1 MIEKALEQGYLSF
14 DGDSIIYHTKKLS
27 KQNYTNPEEKVRAE
41 VFARLI
47 IEKEYPLSHIAIE
60 VRVTRGSNKSNTR
73 ADIVVYKNAKHQK
86 AFIVIELKKS
96 SQKDL
101 REAKEQAL
109 SYANFLKADYA
120 LATNGKE
127 KIALYIKEDSN
138 DLINDIPPYGGNA
151 PIWKYLRNSE
161 NSDISKITTDELK
174 ALLEKIHNYLWNGGK
189 RNPAEAFSEFSKI
202 IFTKIMDEKIA
213 EYDPDYKLENYEFQ
227 KNRDE
232 DKFALEKRIKG
243 LYQKYKEKDSNVF
256 DNALILDADEIKF
269 LVENL
274 ESISLSKTDLDIK
287 GKVFQKFFADFFK
300 GTAGQYFTPLNIV
313 RFMVE
318 CFDLRQNDLVLD
330 PSCGSGGFLL
340 QTLQYMQEKS
350 KKLDG
355 EYNQKRFWHSFAE
368 KNLYGIEISGGI
380 SQTAKMNMIIH
391 DDGHTNV
398 ITADGLDSFENFIKK
413 NNKFQK
419 NTFNF
424 IFTNPPFGS
433 SIPASKPYFE
443 DFSFAKSEV
452 HFIDKIIDKKSPKD
466 LSTQKSEVLFLERY
480 FEFLKEG
487 GIVACV
493 LPDGILT
500 NSSLQNVRDYL
511 LERFY
516 LLASFSLPQHTFSN
530 YGAGVKSSI
539 LVLKKKDKKA
549 IKAFLDKKEA
559 IQNAITQKHKDEILS
574 LRDELKALITPLQ
587 KELKALEKMQ
597 DKDLKTQ
604 EQIATLKE
612 KIANHRETYR
622 YKEELV
628 RDKICTEV
636 SEKLKQLESYEV
648 FMAIIE
654 NIGFD
659 ATGKELCEYEKS
671 ELHTIALSFREFYQ
685 KHWGGKW
692 LKFLQEN
699 LVKSV
704 AEDLTLSF
712 ILDKQYRLQ
721 PIRLKIL

>member
-1 MIEKALEQGYLSF
+1 MSDIIKKALEQGYLSF

-86 AFIVIELKKS
+86 AFIAIELKKS

-174 ALLEKIHNYLWNGGK
+174 TLLEKIHNYLWNGGK

-274 ESISLSKTDLDIK
+274 ESISLSETDLDIK

-466 LSTQKSEVLFLERY
+466 LSTQKSEILFLERY

-549 IKAFLDKKEA
+549 MKAFLDKKEA
-559 IQNAITQKHKDEILS
+559 IQNAITQKHKGEILT

-612 KIANHRETYR
+612 QIANARETYR

-628 RDKICTEV
+628 RDKICAEV

-671 ELHTIALSFREFYQ
+671 ELHTIALEFKKFYQ
-685 KHWGGKW
+685 KHWG
-692 LKFLQEN
+692 EN
-699 LVKSV
+699 G
-704 AEDLTLSF
+704 
-712 ILDKQYRLQ
+712 
-721 PIRLKIL
+721 

>member
-86 AFIVIELKKS
+86 AFIAIELKKS

-174 ALLEKIHNYLWNGGK
+174 TLLEKIHNYLWNGGK

-274 ESISLSKTDLDIK
+274 ESISLSETDLDIK

-466 LSTQKSEVLFLERY
+466 LSAQKSEILFLERY

-539 LVLKKKDKKA
+539 LVLKKKDKKT

-659 ATGKELCEYEKS
+659 ATGKELCKYEES

-685 KHWGGKW
+685 KHWGKNG
-692 LKFLQEN
+692 
-699 LVKSV
+699 
-704 AEDLTLSF
+704 
-712 ILDKQYRLQ
+712 
-721 PIRLKIL
+721 

>member
-1 MIEKALEQGYLSF
+1 MHSDIIEKALKQGYLSF
-14 DGDSIIYHTKKLS
+14 EGDSIIYHTKKLS

-109 SYANFLKADYA
+109 SYANFLQADYA

-174 ALLEKIHNYLWNGGK
+174 TLLEKIHNYLWNGGK

-232 DKFALEKRIKG
+232 DKFALENRIKG

-274 ESISLSKTDLDIK
+274 ESISLSETDLDIK

-466 LSTQKSEVLFLERY
+466 LSTQKSEILFLERY
-480 FEFLKEG
+480 FEFLKES

-574 LRDELKALITPLQ
+574 LRDELKALTTPLQ

-659 ATGKELCEYEKS
+659 ATGKELCEYEES

-685 KHWGGKW
+685 KHWGKNG
-692 LKFLQEN
+692 
-699 LVKSV
+699 
-704 AEDLTLSF
+704 
-712 ILDKQYRLQ
+712 
-721 PIRLKIL
+721 

>member
-1 MIEKALEQGYLSF
+1 MSDIIEKALEQGYLSF
-14 DGDSIIYHTKKLS
+14 EGDSIIYHTKNPS

-86 AFIVIELKKS
+86 AFIAIELKKS

-174 ALLEKIHNYLWNGGK
+174 TLLQKIHNYLWNGGK

-232 DKFALEKRIKG
+232 DKFALENRIKG

-274 ESISLSKTDLDIK
+274 ESISLSETDLDIK

-466 LSTQKSEVLFLERY
+466 LSAQKSEILFLERY

-549 IKAFLDKKEA
+549 IKAFLDKKEV
-559 IQNAITQKHKDEILS
+559 IQNAITQKHKGEILT

-612 KIANHRETYR
+612 KIANHREIYR

-659 ATGKELCEYEKS
+659 ATGKELCEYEES
-671 ELHTIALSFREFYQ
+671 ELHTIALSFRKFYQ
-685 KHWGGKW
+685 KHWGKNG
-692 LKFLQEN
+692 
-699 LVKSV
+699 
-704 AEDLTLSF
+704 
-712 ILDKQYRLQ
+712 
-721 PIRLKIL
+721 

>member
-1 MIEKALEQGYLSF
+1 MSDIIEKALEQGYLSF

-86 AFIVIELKKS
+86 TFIVIELKKS

-151 PIWKYLRNSE
+151 PIWKYLRNSKD
-161 NSDISKITTDELK
+161 SDIKGITPGELE
-174 ALLEKIHNYLWNGGK
+174 ALLKKIHNYLWNGGK

-202 IFTKIMDEKIA
+202 IFTKMMDEKAKTDIK
-213 EYDPDYKLENYEFQ
+213 YKLEHYEFQ

-243 LYQKYKEKDSNVF
+243 LYEKYKKKDSNVF

-274 ESISLSKTDLDIK
+274 EGIGLSKIELDIK
-287 GKVFQKFFADFFK
+287 GEIFQNFLKDFFK
-300 GTAGQYFTPLNIV
+300 GKAGQFFTPFNVV
-313 RFMVE
+313 RFVVG
-318 CFDLRQNDLVLD
+318 CFDITQNDLVLD

-340 QTLQYMQEKS
+340 RTLLYMREKCENHYKD
-350 KKLDG
+350 KKD
-355 EYNQKRFWHSFAE
+355 EVQKFLCWHSFAE
-368 KNLYGIEISGGI
+368 KNLYGIEINGGI
-380 SQTAKMNMIIH
+380 SQAAKMQMIIH

-466 LSTQKSEVLFLERY
+466 LSAQKSEILFLERY

-671 ELHTIALSFREFYQ
+671 ELHTIALEFKKFYQ
-685 KHWGGKW
+685 KHWGKNG
-692 LKFLQEN
+692 
-699 LVKSV
+699 
-704 AEDLTLSF
+704 
-712 ILDKQYRLQ
+712 
-721 PIRLKIL
+721 

>member
-1 MIEKALEQGYLSF
+1 MHSDIIEKALEQGYLSF

-86 AFIVIELKKS
+86 AFIAIELKKS

-174 ALLEKIHNYLWNGGK
+174 TLLEKIHNYLWNGGK

-232 DKFALEKRIKG
+232 DKFALENRIKG

-274 ESISLSKTDLDIK
+274 ESISLSETDLDIK

-466 LSTQKSEVLFLERY
+466 LSAQKSEILFLERY

-612 KIANHRETYR
+612 KIANARETYR

-659 ATGKELCEYEKS
+659 ATGKELCKYEES

-685 KHWGGKW
+685 KHWGKNG
-692 LKFLQEN
+692 
-699 LVKSV
+699 
-704 AEDLTLSF
+704 
-712 ILDKQYRLQ
+712 
-721 PIRLKIL
+721 

>member
-1 MIEKALEQGYLSF
+1 MSDIIKKALEQGYLSF

-101 REAKEQAL
+101 REAKEQVL
-109 SYANFLKADYA
+109 SYANFLQADYA

-151 PIWKYLRNSE
+151 PIWKYLRNPKD
-161 NSDISKITTDELK
+161 SDISKITTDELK
-174 ALLEKIHNYLWNGGK
+174 TLLEKIHNYLWNGGK

-274 ESISLSKTDLDIK
+274 ESISLSETDLDIK

-466 LSTQKSEVLFLERY
+466 LSAQKSEVLFLERY

-574 LRDELKALITPLQ
+574 LRDELKALIAPLQ

-659 ATGKELCEYEKS
+659 ATGKELCEYEES

-685 KHWGGKW
+685 KHWGKNG
-692 LKFLQEN
+692 
-699 LVKSV
+699 
-704 AEDLTLSF
+704 
-712 ILDKQYRLQ
+712 
-721 PIRLKIL
+721 

>member
-1 MIEKALEQGYLSF
+1 MKTLHSDIIEKALKQGYLSF
-14 DGDSIIYHTKKLS
+14 EGDSIIYHTKKLS

-151 PIWKYLRNSE
+151 PIWKYLRNSKD
-161 NSDISKITTDELK
+161 SDIKEISSGELK

-213 EYDPDYKLENYEFQ
+213 KTDTRYKIEFYEFQ

-243 LYQKYKEKDSNVF
+243 LYERYKEKDSNVF

-274 ESISLSKTDLDIK
+274 ESISLSETDLDIK

-466 LSTQKSEVLFLERY
+466 LSAQKSEILFLERY

-574 LRDELKALITPLQ
+574 LRDELKALIAPLQ

-659 ATGKELCEYEKS
+659 ATGKELCEYEES

-685 KHWGGKW
+685 KHWGKNG
-692 LKFLQEN
+692 
-699 LVKSV
+699 
-704 AEDLTLSF
+704 
-712 ILDKQYRLQ
+712 
-721 PIRLKIL
+721 

>member
-1 MIEKALEQGYLSF
+1 MLSDIIEKALKQGYLSF

-109 SYANFLKADYA
+109 SYANFLQADYA

-174 ALLEKIHNYLWNGGK
+174 TLLEKIHNYLWNGGK

-232 DKFALEKRIKG
+232 DKFALENRIKG

-274 ESISLSKTDLDIK
+274 ESISLSETDLDIK

-466 LSTQKSEVLFLERY
+466 LSAQKSEILFLERY

-549 IKAFLDKKEA
+549 IKAFLDKKEV

-574 LRDELKALITPLQ
+574 LRDELKALIAPLQ

-604 EQIATLKE
+604 EKIATLKE

-659 ATGKELCEYEKS
+659 ATGKELCEYEES

-685 KHWGGKW
+685 KHWG
-692 LKFLQEN
+692 EN
-699 LVKSV
+699 G
-704 AEDLTLSF
+704 
-712 ILDKQYRLQ
+712 
-721 PIRLKIL
+721 

>member
-232 DKFALEKRIKG
+232 DKFALENRIKG

-274 ESISLSKTDLDIK
+274 ESISLSETDLDIK

-466 LSTQKSEVLFLERY
+466 LSTQKSEILFLERY

-574 LRDELKALITPLQ
+574 LRDELKALIAPLQ
-587 KELKALEKMQ
+587 KELKPLEKMQ

-604 EQIATLKE
+604 EQITTLKE

-628 RDKICTEV
+628 RDKICAKV

-659 ATGKELCEYEKS
+659 ATGKELCEYEES
-671 ELHTIALSFREFYQ
+671 ELHTIALEFKKFYQ
-685 KHWGGKW
+685 KHWGKNG
-692 LKFLQEN
+692 
-699 LVKSV
+699 
-704 AEDLTLSF
+704 
-712 ILDKQYRLQ
+712 
-721 PIRLKIL
+721 

>member
-1 MIEKALEQGYLSF
+1 MSDIIEKALEQGYLSF
-14 DGDSIIYHTKKLS
+14 EGDSIIYHTKKLS

-151 PIWKYLRNSE
+151 PIWKYLRNSKD
-161 NSDISKITTDELK
+161 SDIKGITPGELE
-174 ALLEKIHNYLWNGGK
+174 ALLKKIHNYLWNGGK

-202 IFTKIMDEKIA
+202 IFTKMMDEKAKTDIK
-213 EYDPDYKLENYEFQ
+213 YKLEHYEFQ

-243 LYQKYKEKDSNVF
+243 LYEKYKKKDSNVF

-274 ESISLSKTDLDIK
+274 EGIGLSKIELDIK
-287 GKVFQKFFADFFK
+287 GEIFQNFLKDFFK
-300 GTAGQYFTPLNIV
+300 GKAGQFFTPFNVV
-313 RFMVE
+313 RFVVG
-318 CFDLRQNDLVLD
+318 CFDITQNDLVLD

-340 QTLQYMQEKS
+340 RTLLYMREKCENHYKD
-350 KKLDG
+350 KKD
-355 EYNQKRFWHSFAE
+355 EVQKFLCWHSFAE
-368 KNLYGIEISGGI
+368 KNLYGIEINGGI
-380 SQTAKMNMIIH
+380 SQAAKMQMIIH

-466 LSTQKSEVLFLERY
+466 LSTQKSEILFLERY

-574 LRDELKALITPLQ
+574 LRDELKALIAPLQ

-659 ATGKELCEYEKS
+659 ATGKELCKYEES

-685 KHWGGKW
+685 KHWGKNG
-692 LKFLQEN
+692 
-699 LVKSV
+699 
-704 AEDLTLSF
+704 
-712 ILDKQYRLQ
+712 
-721 PIRLKIL
+721 

>member
-1 MIEKALEQGYLSF
+1 MSDIIKKALEQGYLSF

-86 AFIVIELKKS
+86 AFIAIELKKS

-274 ESISLSKTDLDIK
+274 ESISLSETDLDIK

-368 KNLYGIEISGGI
+368 KNLYGIEINGGI

-466 LSTQKSEVLFLERY
+466 LSTQKSEILFLERY

-659 ATGKELCEYEKS
+659 ATGKELCEYEES
-671 ELHTIALSFREFYQ
+671 ELHTIALEFKKFYQ
-685 KHWGGKW
+685 KHWGKNG
-692 LKFLQEN
+692 
-699 LVKSV
+699 
-704 AEDLTLSF
+704 
-712 ILDKQYRLQ
+712 
-721 PIRLKIL
+721 

>member
-1 MIEKALEQGYLSF
+1 MSDIIKKALEQGYLSF

-86 AFIVIELKKS
+86 AFIAIELKKS

-232 DKFALEKRIKG
+232 DKFALENRIKG

-274 ESISLSKTDLDIK
+274 ESISLSETDLDIK

-466 LSTQKSEVLFLERY
+466 LSTQKSEILFLERY

-539 LVLKKKDKKA
+539 LVLKKKGKKA

-559 IQNAITQKHKDEILS
+559 IQNAITQKHKNEILS

-659 ATGKELCEYEKS
+659 ATGKELCKYKES

-685 KHWGGKW
+685 KHWGKNG
-692 LKFLQEN
+692 
-699 LVKSV
+699 
-704 AEDLTLSF
+704 
-712 ILDKQYRLQ
+712 
-721 PIRLKIL
+721 

>member
-1 MIEKALEQGYLSF
+1 MSDIIEKALKQGYLSF
-14 DGDSIIYHTKKLS
+14 EGDSIIYHTKNPS
-27 KQNYTNPEEKVRAE
+27 KQNCTNPEEKVRAE

-86 AFIVIELKKS
+86 AFIAIELKKS

-101 REAKEQAL
+101 REAKEQVL
-109 SYANFLKADYA
+109 SYANFLGVDYA
-120 LATNGKE
+120 QVTNGKE
-127 KIALYIKEDSN
+127 KITLYIKENGN
-138 DLINDIPPYGGNA
+138 DLIDDIPPYGGNA
-151 PIWKYLRNSE
+151 PLWKYLRDSKN
-161 NSDISKITTDELK
+161 NNISKITTDELK
-174 ALLEKIHNYLWNGGK
+174 ALLQKIHNYLWNGGK

-213 EYDPDYKLENYEFQ
+213 EYDADYKLKHYEFQ

-274 ESISLSKTDLDIK
+274 EGISLSETDLDIK

-318 CFDLRQNDLVLD
+318 CFDIRQDDLVLD

-466 LSTQKSEVLFLERY
+466 LSTQKSEILFLERY

-549 IKAFLDKKEA
+549 MKAFLDRKEA
-559 IQNAITQKHKDEILS
+559 IQNAITQTHKDEILS
-574 LRDELKALITPLQ
+574 LRDELKALIAPLQ

-628 RDKICTEV
+628 RDKICAEV
-636 SEKLKQLESYEV
+636 SEELKQLESYEV

-671 ELHTIALSFREFYQ
+671 ELHTIALEFKKFYQ
-685 KHWGGKW
+685 KHWG
-692 LKFLQEN
+692 EN
-699 LVKSV
+699 G
-704 AEDLTLSF
+704 
-712 ILDKQYRLQ
+712 
-721 PIRLKIL
+721 

>member
-1 MIEKALEQGYLSF
+1 MLSDIIEKALKQGYLSF
-14 DGDSIIYHTKKLS
+14 EGDSIIYHTKNPS

-86 AFIVIELKKS
+86 AFIAIELKKS

-101 REAKEQAL
+101 REAKKQVL
-109 SYANFLKADYA
+109 SYANFLGVDYA
-120 LATNGKE
+120 QVTNGKE
-127 KIALYIKEDSN
+127 KITLYFKEDSN
-138 DLINDIPPYGGNA
+138 DLIDDIPPYGGNA
-151 PIWKYLRNSE
+151 PLWKYLRDSKN
-161 NSDISKITTDELK
+161 NNISKITTDELK
-174 ALLEKIHNYLWNGGK
+174 ALLQKIHNYLWNGGK

-213 EYDPDYKLENYEFQ
+213 EYDADYKLKHYEFQ

-274 ESISLSKTDLDIK
+274 EGISLSETELDIK

-318 CFDLRQNDLVLD
+318 CFDIRQDDLVLD

-350 KKLDG
+350 KKLKKK
-355 EYNQKRFWHSFAE
+355 EAQKRFWHSFAE

-398 ITADGLDSFENFIKK
+398 ITADGLDSFENFIRK

-419 NTFNF
+419 NTFHF

-466 LSTQKSEVLFLERY
+466 LSGQKSEILFLERY

-549 IKAFLDKKEA
+549 MKAFLDKKEA
-559 IQNAITQKHKDEILS
+559 IQNAITQKHKGEILT

-612 KIANHRETYR
+612 QIANARETYR

-628 RDKICTEV
+628 RDKICAEV

-659 ATGKELCEYEKS
+659 ATGKELCEYEES
-671 ELHTIALSFREFYQ
+671 ELHTIALEFKKFYQ
-685 KHWGGKW
+685 KHWGKNG
-692 LKFLQEN
+692 
-699 LVKSV
+699 
-704 AEDLTLSF
+704 
-712 ILDKQYRLQ
+712 
-721 PIRLKIL
+721 

>member
-14 DGDSIIYHTKKLS
+14 DGDSIIYHTKNPS

-86 AFIVIELKKS
+86 AFIAIELKKS

-174 ALLEKIHNYLWNGGK
+174 TLLEKIHNYLWNGGK

-232 DKFALEKRIKG
+232 DKFALENRIKG

-274 ESISLSKTDLDIK
+274 ESISLSETDLDIK

-466 LSTQKSEVLFLERY
+466 LSGQKSEILFLERY

-539 LVLKKKDKKA
+539 LVLRKKDKKA

-559 IQNAITQKHKDEILS
+559 IQNAITQKHKGEILT

-597 DKDLKTQ
+597 DKDLKMQ

-659 ATGKELCEYEKS
+659 ATGKELCEYEES

-685 KHWGGKW
+685 KHWGKNG
-692 LKFLQEN
+692 
-699 LVKSV
+699 
-704 AEDLTLSF
+704 
-712 ILDKQYRLQ
+712 
-721 PIRLKIL
+721 

>member
-14 DGDSIIYHTKKLS
+14 EGDSIIYHTKNPS

-86 AFIVIELKKS
+86 AFIAIELKKS

-174 ALLEKIHNYLWNGGK
+174 TLLEKIHNYLWNGGK

-232 DKFALEKRIKG
+232 DKFALENRIKG

-274 ESISLSKTDLDIK
+274 ESISLSETDLDIK

-466 LSTQKSEVLFLERY
+466 LSAQKSEILFLERY

-539 LVLKKKDKKA
+539 LVLRKKDKKA

-559 IQNAITQKHKDEILS
+559 IQNAITQKHKGEILT

-597 DKDLKTQ
+597 DKDLKMQ

-659 ATGKELCEYEKS
+659 ATGKELCEYEES

-685 KHWGGKW
+685 KHWGKNG
-692 LKFLQEN
+692 
-699 LVKSV
+699 
-704 AEDLTLSF
+704 
-712 ILDKQYRLQ
+712 
-721 PIRLKIL
+721 

>member
-1 MIEKALEQGYLSF
+1 MSDIIKKALEQGYLSF

-232 DKFALEKRIKG
+232 DKFALENRIKG

-274 ESISLSKTDLDIK
+274 ESISLSETDLDIK

-466 LSTQKSEVLFLERY
+466 LSAQKSEILFLERY

-574 LRDELKALITPLQ
+574 LRDELKALIAPLQ

-659 ATGKELCEYEKS
+659 ATGKELCEYEES

-685 KHWGGKW
+685 KHWGKNG
-692 LKFLQEN
+692 
-699 LVKSV
+699 
-704 AEDLTLSF
+704 
-712 ILDKQYRLQ
+712 
-721 PIRLKIL
+721 

>member
-1 MIEKALEQGYLSF
+1 MSDIIEKALKQGYLSF

-109 SYANFLKADYA
+109 SYANFLQADYA

-174 ALLEKIHNYLWNGGK
+174 TLLEKIHNYLWNGGK

-232 DKFALEKRIKG
+232 DKFALENRIKG

-274 ESISLSKTDLDIK
+274 ESISLSETDLDIK

-466 LSTQKSEVLFLERY
+466 LSAQKSEILFLERY

-574 LRDELKALITPLQ
+574 LRDELKALIAPLQ

-612 KIANHRETYR
+612 KIANYRETYR

-685 KHWGGKW
+685 KHWG
-692 LKFLQEN
+692 EN
-699 LVKSV
+699 G
-704 AEDLTLSF
+704 
-712 ILDKQYRLQ
+712 
-721 PIRLKIL
+721 

>member
-1 MIEKALEQGYLSF
+1 MHSNIIKKALEQGYLSF
-14 DGDSIIYHTKKLS
+14 ERDSIIYHTKNPS

-41 VFARLI
+41 VFAKLI

-86 AFIVIELKKS
+86 AFIAIELKKS

-101 REAKEQAL
+101 REAKEQVL
-109 SYANFLKADYA
+109 SYANFLGVDYA
-120 LATNGKE
+120 QVTNGKE
-127 KIALYIKEDSN
+127 KITLYFKEDGN
-138 DLINDIPPYGGNA
+138 DLIDDIPPYGGNA
-151 PIWKYLRNSE
+151 PLWKYLRDSKN
-161 NSDISKITTDELK
+161 NNIAKITTEELK
-174 ALLEKIHNYLWNGGK
+174 ALLQKIHNYLWNGGK

-213 EYDPDYKLENYEFQ
+213 KTDTRYKIEYYEFQ

-232 DKFALEKRIKG
+232 DNALEKRIKG

-274 ESISLSKTDLDIK
+274 EGISLSETDLDIK

-318 CFDLRQNDLVLD
+318 CFDIRQDDLVLD

-350 KKLDG
+350 KKLKKK
-355 EYNQKRFWHSFAE
+355 EAQKRFWHSFAE

-398 ITADGLDSFENFIKK
+398 ITADGLDSFENFIRK

-466 LSTQKSEVLFLERY
+466 LSTQKSEILFLERY
-480 FEFLKEG
+480 CEFLKEG

-549 IKAFLDKKEA
+549 IKAFLDKKED
-559 IQNAITQKHKDEILS
+559 IQNAITQTHKDKILS
-574 LRDELKALITPLQ
+574 LRDELKALIAPLQ
-587 KELKALEKMQ
+587 KELKPLEKMQ

-604 EQIATLKE
+604 EQITTLKE

-628 RDKICTEV
+628 RDKICAEV
-636 SEKLKQLESYEV
+636 SEELKQLESYEV

-671 ELHTIALSFREFYQ
+671 ELHTIALQFREFYQ
-685 KHWGGKW
+685 KHWG
-692 LKFLQEN
+692 EN
-699 LVKSV
+699 G
-704 AEDLTLSF
+704 
-712 ILDKQYRLQ
+712 
-721 PIRLKIL
+721 

>member
-1 MIEKALEQGYLSF
+1 MKEHSDIIKKALEQGYLSF
-14 DGDSIIYHTKKLS
+14 EGDSIIYHTKKLS
-27 KQNYTNPEEKVRAE
+27 KQNYTKPEEKVRAE

-60 VRVTRGSNKSNTR
+60 VPVKMGSETKR

-86 AFIVIELKKS
+86 AFIVVELKNS
-96 SQKDL
+96 NQKDL
-101 REAKEQAL
+101 REALKQAL
-109 SYANFLKADYA
+109 SYAGSGSLRADYA

-127 KIALYIKEDSN
+127 KFALYIKEDGN
-138 DLINDIPPYGGNA
+138 DSHDDIPPYGGNA
-151 PIWKYLRNSE
+151 PIWKYLRDSKN
-161 NSDISKITTDELK
+161 NNITKITTEELK
-174 ALLEKIHNYLWNGGK
+174 ALLQKIHNYLWNGGK

-213 EYDPDYKLENYEFQ
+213 EYDADYKFKHYEFQ

-274 ESISLSKTDLDIK
+274 ESISLSETELDIK

-318 CFDLRQNDLVLD
+318 CFDIRQDDLVLD

-350 KKLDG
+350 KKLKKKA
-355 EYNQKRFWHSFAE
+355 QKRFWHSFAE
-368 KNLYGIEISGGI
+368 KNLYGIEINGGI

-398 ITADGLDSFENFIKK
+398 ITADGLDSFENFIRK

-419 NTFNF
+419 NTFDF

-452 HFIDKIIDKKSPKD
+452 HFIDKIIDKKSPKN

-516 LLASFSLPQHTFSN
+516 LLTSFSLPQHTFSN

-549 IKAFLDKKEA
+549 MKAFLDKKEA

-574 LRDELKALITPLQ
+574 LRDELKALIAPLQ
-587 KELKALEKMQ
+587 KELKPLEKMQ
-597 DKDLKTQ
+597 NKDLKTQ
-604 EQIATLKE
+604 EQITTLKE
-612 KIANHRETYR
+612 KIANHREAYK

-659 ATGKELCEYEKS
+659 ATGKELCKYEES
-671 ELHTIALSFREFYQ
+671 ELHTIALEFKKFYQ
-685 KHWGGKW
+685 KHWGKNG
-692 LKFLQEN
+692 
-699 LVKSV
+699 
-704 AEDLTLSF
+704 
-712 ILDKQYRLQ
+712 
-721 PIRLKIL
+721 

>member
-86 AFIVIELKKS
+86 AFIAIELKKS

-101 REAKEQAL
+101 REAKEQVL
-109 SYANFLKADYA
+109 SYANFLGVDYA

-161 NSDISKITTDELK
+161 DSDIKEISPGELD
-174 ALLEKIHNYLWNGGK
+174 ALLQKIHNYLWNGGK

-202 IFTKIMDEKIA
+202 IFTKMMDEKAKTDIK
-213 EYDPDYKLENYEFQ
+213 YKLEHYEFQ

-243 LYQKYKEKDSNVF
+243 LYEKYKKEDSNVF

-274 ESISLSKTDLDIK
+274 EGIGLSKIELDIK
-287 GKVFQKFFADFFK
+287 GEIFQNFLKDFFK
-300 GTAGQYFTPLNIV
+300 GKAGQFFTPFNVV
-313 RFMVE
+313 RFVVG
-318 CFDLRQNDLVLD
+318 CFDITQNDLVLD

-340 QTLQYMQEKS
+340 RTLLYMREKCENHY
-350 KKLDG
+350 KDKND
-355 EYNQKRFWHSFAE
+355 EVQKFLCWHSFAE
-368 KNLYGIEISGGI
+368 KNLYGIEINGGI
-380 SQTAKMNMIIH
+380 SQAAKMQMIIH

-466 LSTQKSEVLFLERY
+466 LSTQKSEILFLERY

-549 IKAFLDKKEA
+549 IKAFLDEKEA

-574 LRDELKALITPLQ
+574 LRDELKALIAPLQ

-597 DKDLKTQ
+597 DKDLKKIT
-604 EQIATLKE
+604 TLKE
-612 KIANHRETYR
+612 KIANARETYR

-628 RDKICTEV
+628 RDKICAKV

-671 ELHTIALSFREFYQ
+671 ELHTIALEFKKFYQ
-685 KHWGGKW
+685 KHWGKNG
-692 LKFLQEN
+692 
-699 LVKSV
+699 
-704 AEDLTLSF
+704 
-712 ILDKQYRLQ
+712 
-721 PIRLKIL
+721 

>member
-232 DKFALEKRIKG
+232 DKFALENRIKG

-274 ESISLSKTDLDIK
+274 ESISLSETDLDIK

-380 SQTAKMNMIIH
+380 SQTAKMNMVIH

-466 LSTQKSEVLFLERY
+466 LSAQKSEILFLERY

-587 KELKALEKMQ
+587 KELRALEKMQ

-659 ATGKELCEYEKS
+659 ATGKELCEYKES

-685 KHWGGKW
+685 KHWEKNG
-692 LKFLQEN
+692 
-699 LVKSV
+699 
-704 AEDLTLSF
+704 
-712 ILDKQYRLQ
+712 
-721 PIRLKIL
+721 

>member
-1 MIEKALEQGYLSF
+1 MSDIIKKALEQGYLSF

-109 SYANFLKADYA
+109 SYANFLQADYA

-174 ALLEKIHNYLWNGGK
+174 TLLEKIHNYLWNGGK

-213 EYDPDYKLENYEFQ
+213 EYDPDYKLKNYEFQ

-232 DKFALEKRIKG
+232 DKFALENRIKG

-274 ESISLSKTDLDIK
+274 ESISLSETDLDIK

-466 LSTQKSEVLFLERY
+466 LSAQKSEILFLERY

-539 LVLKKKDKKA
+539 LVLKKKDKKT

-659 ATGKELCEYEKS
+659 ATGKELCEYEES

-685 KHWGGKW
+685 KHWGKNG
-692 LKFLQEN
+692 
-699 LVKSV
+699 
-704 AEDLTLSF
+704 
-712 ILDKQYRLQ
+712 
-721 PIRLKIL
+721 

>member
-1 MIEKALEQGYLSF
+1 MSDIIKKALEQGYLSF
-14 DGDSIIYHTKKLS
+14 DGDSIIYHTKKPS

-86 AFIVIELKKS
+86 AFIAIELKKS

-174 ALLEKIHNYLWNGGK
+174 TLLEKIHNYLWNGGK

-232 DKFALEKRIKG
+232 DKFALENRIKG

-274 ESISLSKTDLDIK
+274 ESISLSETDLDIK

-466 LSTQKSEVLFLERY
+466 LSAQKSEVLFLERY

-659 ATGKELCEYEKS
+659 ATGKELCEYEES

-685 KHWGGKW
+685 KHWGKNG
-692 LKFLQEN
+692 
-699 LVKSV
+699 
-704 AEDLTLSF
+704 
-712 ILDKQYRLQ
+712 
-721 PIRLKIL
+721 

>member
-1 MIEKALEQGYLSF
+1 MKEHSDIIEKALEQGYLSF
-14 DGDSIIYHTKKLS
+14 EGDSIIYNTKKPS
-27 KQNYTNPEEKVRAE
+27 KQNYTKPEEKVRAE
-41 VFARLI
+41 IFARLI

-60 VRVTRGSNKSNTR
+60 VPVKMGSETKR

-86 AFIVIELKKS
+86 AFIVVELKNS
-96 SQKDL
+96 NQKDL
-101 REAKEQAL
+101 REALKQAL
-109 SYANFLKADYA
+109 SYAGSGSLRADYA

-151 PIWKYLRNSE
+151 PIWKYLRDSKN
-161 NSDISKITTDELK
+161 NNITKITTDELK
-174 ALLEKIHNYLWNGGK
+174 ALLQKIHNYLWNGGK

-213 EYDPDYKLENYEFQ
+213 EYDADYKFKHYEFQ

-274 ESISLSKTDLDIK
+274 ESISLSETELDIK

-318 CFDLRQNDLVLD
+318 CFDIRQDDLVLD

-350 KKLDG
+350 KKLKKKA
-355 EYNQKRFWHSFAE
+355 QKRFWHSFAE
-368 KNLYGIEISGGI
+368 KNLYGIEINGGI

-398 ITADGLDSFENFIKK
+398 ITADGLDSFENFIRK

-419 NTFNF
+419 NTFDF

-452 HFIDKIIDKKSPKD
+452 HFIDKIIDKKSPKN

-549 IKAFLDKKEA
+549 MKAFLDKKEA
-559 IQNAITQKHKDEILS
+559 IQNAITQTHKDEILS
-574 LRDELKALITPLQ
+574 LRDELKALIAPLQ
-587 KELKALEKMQ
+587 KELKPLEKMQ
-597 DKDLKTQ
+597 NKDLKTQ

-612 KIANHRETYR
+612 KIANARETYR

-636 SEKLKQLESYEV
+636 SEELKQLESYEV

-659 ATGKELCEYEKS
+659 ATGKELCKYEES
-671 ELHTIALSFREFYQ
+671 ELHTIALEFKKFYQ
-685 KHWGGKW
+685 KHWGKNG
-692 LKFLQEN
+692 
-699 LVKSV
+699 
-704 AEDLTLSF
+704 
-712 ILDKQYRLQ
+712 
-721 PIRLKIL
+721 

>member
-1 MIEKALEQGYLSF
+1 MKEHSDIIEKALEQGYLSF
-14 DGDSIIYHTKKLS
+14 EGDSIIYNTKKPR
-27 KQNYTNPEEKVRAE
+27 KQNYTKPEEKVRAE

-60 VRVTRGSNKSNTR
+60 VPVKMGSETKR

-86 AFIVIELKKS
+86 AFIVVELKNS
-96 SQKDL
+96 NQKDL
-101 REAKEQAL
+101 REALKQAL
-109 SYANFLKADYA
+109 SYAGSGSLRADYA

-127 KIALYIKEDSN
+127 KFALYIKEDGN
-138 DLINDIPPYGGNA
+138 DSHDDIPPYGGNA
-151 PIWKYLRNSE
+151 PIWKYLRDSKN
-161 NSDISKITTDELK
+161 NNITKITTDELK
-174 ALLEKIHNYLWNGGK
+174 ALLQKIHNYLWNGGK

-213 EYDPDYKLENYEFQ
+213 EYDADYKFKHYEFQ

-274 ESISLSKTDLDIK
+274 ESISLSETELDIK

-318 CFDLRQNDLVLD
+318 CFDITQDDLVLD

-350 KKLDG
+350 KKLKKKA
-355 EYNQKRFWHSFAE
+355 QKRFWHSFAE
-368 KNLYGIEISGGI
+368 KNLYGIEINGGI

-398 ITADGLDSFENFIKK
+398 ITADGLDSFENFIRK

-466 LSTQKSEVLFLERY
+466 LSGQKSEILFLERY

-549 IKAFLDKKEA
+549 MKAFLDKKEA
-559 IQNAITQKHKDEILS
+559 IQNAITQTHKDEILS

-612 KIANHRETYR
+612 QIANARETYR

-628 RDKICTEV
+628 RDKICAKV

-671 ELHTIALSFREFYQ
+671 ELHTIALEFKKFYQ
-685 KHWGGKW
+685 KHWG
-692 LKFLQEN
+692 EN
-699 LVKSV
+699 G
-704 AEDLTLSF
+704 
-712 ILDKQYRLQ
+712 
-721 PIRLKIL
+721 

>member
-1 MIEKALEQGYLSF
+1 MLSDIIEKALKQGYLSF
-14 DGDSIIYHTKKLS
+14 EGDSIIYHTKNPS

-86 AFIVIELKKS
+86 AFIAIELKKS

-101 REAKEQAL
+101 REAKEQVL
-109 SYANFLKADYA
+109 SYANFLGVDYA
-120 LATNGKE
+120 QVTNGKE
-127 KIALYIKEDSN
+127 KITLYFKEDSN
-138 DLINDIPPYGGNA
+138 DLIDDIPPYGGNA
-151 PIWKYLRNSE
+151 PLWKYLRDSKN
-161 NSDISKITTDELK
+161 NNIAKITTDELK
-174 ALLEKIHNYLWNGGK
+174 ALLQKIHNYLWNGGK

-213 EYDPDYKLENYEFQ
+213 EYDADYKLKHYEFQ

-274 ESISLSKTDLDIK
+274 EGISLSETDLDIK

-318 CFDLRQNDLVLD
+318 CFDIRQDDLVLD

-466 LSTQKSEVLFLERY
+466 LSAQKSEILFLERY

-549 IKAFLDKKEA
+549 IKAFLDKKEV

-574 LRDELKALITPLQ
+574 LRDELKALIAPLQ

-604 EQIATLKE
+604 EKIATLKE

-659 ATGKELCEYEKS
+659 ATGKELCEYEES

-685 KHWGGKW
+685 KHWG
-692 LKFLQEN
+692 EN
-699 LVKSV
+699 G
-704 AEDLTLSF
+704 
-712 ILDKQYRLQ
+712 
-721 PIRLKIL
+721 

>member
-1 MIEKALEQGYLSF
+1 MHSDIIEKALEQGYLSF

-86 AFIVIELKKS
+86 AFIAIELKKS

-174 ALLEKIHNYLWNGGK
+174 TLLEKIHNYLWNGGK

-232 DKFALEKRIKG
+232 DKFALENRIKG

-274 ESISLSKTDLDIK
+274 ESISLSETDLDIK

-466 LSTQKSEVLFLERY
+466 LSAQKSEILFLERY

-574 LRDELKALITPLQ
+574 LRDELKALIAPLQ

-597 DKDLKTQ
+597 NKDLKTQ

-659 ATGKELCEYEKS
+659 ATGKELCEYEES

-685 KHWGGKW
+685 KHWGKNG
-692 LKFLQEN
+692 
-699 LVKSV
+699 
-704 AEDLTLSF
+704 
-712 ILDKQYRLQ
+712 
-721 PIRLKIL
+721 

>member
-1 MIEKALEQGYLSF
+1 MSDIIKKALEQGYLSF

-86 AFIVIELKKS
+86 AFIAIELKKS

-174 ALLEKIHNYLWNGGK
+174 TLLEKIHNYLWNGGK

-274 ESISLSKTDLDIK
+274 ESISLSETDLDIK

-466 LSTQKSEVLFLERY
+466 LSAQKSEILFLERY

-549 IKAFLDKKEA
+549 IKAFLDKKEV

-685 KHWGGKW
+685 KHWG
-692 LKFLQEN
+692 EN
-699 LVKSV
+699 G
-704 AEDLTLSF
+704 
-712 ILDKQYRLQ
+712 
-721 PIRLKIL
+721 

>member
-1 MIEKALEQGYLSF
+1 MSDIIKKALEQGYLSF

-274 ESISLSKTDLDIK
+274 ESISLSETDLDIK

-466 LSTQKSEVLFLERY
+466 LSAQKSENLFLERY

-539 LVLKKKDKKA
+539 LVLKKKDKKT

-597 DKDLKTQ
+597 DKD
-604 EQIATLKE
+604 
-612 KIANHRETYR
+612 
-622 YKEELV
+622 
-628 RDKICTEV
+628 
-636 SEKLKQLESYEV
+636 
-648 FMAIIE
+648 
-654 NIGFD
+654 
-659 ATGKELCEYEKS
+659 
-671 ELHTIALSFREFYQ
+671 
-685 KHWGGKW
+685 
-692 LKFLQEN
+692 
-699 LVKSV
+699 
-704 AEDLTLSF
+704 
-712 ILDKQYRLQ
+712 
-721 PIRLKIL
+721 

>member
-1 MIEKALEQGYLSF
+1 MHSDMIEKALEQGYLSF

-151 PIWKYLRNSE
+151 PIWKYLRNSKD
-161 NSDISKITTDELK
+161 SDIKGITPGELE
-174 ALLEKIHNYLWNGGK
+174 ALLKKIHNYLWNGGK

-202 IFTKIMDEKIA
+202 IFTKMMDEKAKTDIK
-213 EYDPDYKLENYEFQ
+213 YKLEHYEFQ

-243 LYQKYKEKDSNVF
+243 LYEKYKKKDSNVF

-274 ESISLSKTDLDIK
+274 EGIGLSKIELDIK
-287 GKVFQKFFADFFK
+287 GEIFQNFLKDFFK
-300 GTAGQYFTPLNIV
+300 GKAGQFFTPFNVV
-313 RFMVE
+313 RFVVG
-318 CFDLRQNDLVLD
+318 CFDITQNDLVLD

-340 QTLQYMQEKS
+340 RTLLYMREKCENHYKD
-350 KKLDG
+350 KKD
-355 EYNQKRFWHSFAE
+355 EVQKFLCWHSFAE
-368 KNLYGIEISGGI
+368 KNLYGIEINGGI
-380 SQTAKMNMIIH
+380 SQAAKMQMIIH

-466 LSTQKSEVLFLERY
+466 LSTQKSEILFLERY

-659 ATGKELCEYEKS
+659 ATGKELCKYEES

-685 KHWGGKW
+685 KHWGKNG
-692 LKFLQEN
+692 
-699 LVKSV
+699 
-704 AEDLTLSF
+704 
-712 ILDKQYRLQ
+712 
-721 PIRLKIL
+721 

>member
-1 MIEKALEQGYLSF
+1 MKTLHSDIIEKALKQGYLSF
-14 DGDSIIYHTKKLS
+14 EGDSIIYHTKNLS

-174 ALLEKIHNYLWNGGK
+174 TLLEKIHNYLWNGGK

-232 DKFALEKRIKG
+232 DKFALENRIKG

-274 ESISLSKTDLDIK
+274 ESISLSETDLDIK

-466 LSTQKSEVLFLERY
+466 LSAQKSEILFLERY

-574 LRDELKALITPLQ
+574 LRDELKALIAPLQ

-659 ATGKELCEYEKS
+659 ATGKELCEYKES

-685 KHWGGKW
+685 KHWGKNG
-692 LKFLQEN
+692 
-699 LVKSV
+699 
-704 AEDLTLSF
+704 
-712 ILDKQYRLQ
+712 
-721 PIRLKIL
+721 

>member
-1 MIEKALEQGYLSF
+1 MSDIIEKALEQGYLSF
-14 DGDSIIYHTKKLS
+14 EGDSIIYHTKNPS

-101 REAKEQAL
+101 REAKEQVL
-109 SYANFLKADYA
+109 SYANFLQADYA

-151 PIWKYLRNSE
+151 PIWKYLRNPKD
-161 NSDISKITTDELK
+161 SDISKITTDELK
-174 ALLEKIHNYLWNGGK
+174 TLLEKIHNYLWNGGK

-274 ESISLSKTDLDIK
+274 ESISLSETDLDIK

-466 LSTQKSEVLFLERY
+466 LSAQKSEVLFLERY

-574 LRDELKALITPLQ
+574 LRDELKALIAPLQ

-659 ATGKELCEYEKS
+659 ATGKELCEYEES

-685 KHWGGKW
+685 KHWG
-692 LKFLQEN
+692 EN
-699 LVKSV
+699 G
-704 AEDLTLSF
+704 
-712 ILDKQYRLQ
+712 
-721 PIRLKIL
+721 

>member
-14 DGDSIIYHTKKLS
+14 EGDSIIYHTKNPS

-86 AFIVIELKKS
+86 AFIAIELKKS

-174 ALLEKIHNYLWNGGK
+174 TLLEKIHNYLWNGGK

-232 DKFALEKRIKG
+232 DKFALENRIKG

-274 ESISLSKTDLDIK
+274 ESISLSETDLDIK

-466 LSTQKSEVLFLERY
+466 LSTQKSEILFLERY

-539 LVLKKKDKKA
+539 LVLRKKDKKA

-559 IQNAITQKHKDEILS
+559 IQNAITQKHKGEILT

-597 DKDLKTQ
+597 DKDLKMQ

-659 ATGKELCEYEKS
+659 ATGKELCEYEES

-685 KHWGGKW
+685 KHWGKNG
-692 LKFLQEN
+692 
-699 LVKSV
+699 
-704 AEDLTLSF
+704 
-712 ILDKQYRLQ
+712 
-721 PIRLKIL
+721 

>member
-1 MIEKALEQGYLSF
+1 MSDIIKKALEQGYLSF

-174 ALLEKIHNYLWNGGK
+174 TLLEKIHNYLWNGGK

-232 DKFALEKRIKG
+232 DKFALENRIKG

-274 ESISLSKTDLDIK
+274 ESISLSETDLDIK

-466 LSTQKSEVLFLERY
+466 LSTQKSEILFLERY

-659 ATGKELCEYEKS
+659 ATGKELCKYEES
-671 ELHTIALSFREFYQ
+671 ELHTIALEFKKFYQ
-685 KHWGGKW
+685 KHWGKNG
-692 LKFLQEN
+692 
-699 LVKSV
+699 
-704 AEDLTLSF
+704 
-712 ILDKQYRLQ
+712 
-721 PIRLKIL
+721 

>member
-1 MIEKALEQGYLSF
+1 MKTLHSDIIEKALEQGYLSF
-14 DGDSIIYHTKKLS
+14 EGENIIYHTKNPS

-41 VFARLI
+41 VFAKLI

-86 AFIVIELKKS
+86 AFIAIELKKS

-101 REAKEQAL
+101 REAKEQVL
-109 SYANFLKADYA
+109 SYANFLGVDYA
-120 LATNGKE
+120 QVTNGKE
-127 KIALYIKEDSN
+127 KITLYFKEDSN
-138 DLINDIPPYGGNA
+138 DLIDDIPPYGGNA
-151 PIWKYLRNSE
+151 PLWKYLRDSKN
-161 NSDISKITTDELK
+161 NNIAKITTDELK
-174 ALLEKIHNYLWNGGK
+174 ALLQKIHNYLWNGGK

-213 EYDPDYKLENYEFQ
+213 EYDADYKLKHYEFQ

-274 ESISLSKTDLDIK
+274 EGISLSETDLDIK

-466 LSTQKSEVLFLERY
+466 LSAQKSEILFLERY

-612 KIANHRETYR
+612 KIANARETYR

-659 ATGKELCEYEKS
+659 ATGKELCKYEES

-685 KHWGGKW
+685 KHWGKNG
-692 LKFLQEN
+692 
-699 LVKSV
+699 
-704 AEDLTLSF
+704 
-712 ILDKQYRLQ
+712 
-721 PIRLKIL
+721 

>member
-1 MIEKALEQGYLSF
+1 MSDIIEKALEQGYLSF

-86 AFIVIELKKS
+86 AFIAIELKKS

-151 PIWKYLRNSE
+151 PIWKYLRNSKD
-161 NSDISKITTDELK
+161 SDIKGITPGELE
-174 ALLEKIHNYLWNGGK
+174 ALLKKIHNYLWNGGK

-202 IFTKIMDEKIA
+202 IFTKMMDEKAKTDIK
-213 EYDPDYKLENYEFQ
+213 YKLEHYEFQ

-243 LYQKYKEKDSNVF
+243 LYEKYKKKDSNVF

-274 ESISLSKTDLDIK
+274 EGIGLSKIELDIK
-287 GKVFQKFFADFFK
+287 GEIFQNFLKDFFK
-300 GTAGQYFTPLNIV
+300 GKAGQFFTPFNVV
-313 RFMVE
+313 RFVVG
-318 CFDLRQNDLVLD
+318 CFDITQNDLVLD

-340 QTLQYMQEKS
+340 RTLLYMREKCENHYKD
-350 KKLDG
+350 KKD
-355 EYNQKRFWHSFAE
+355 EVQKFLCWHSFAE
-368 KNLYGIEISGGI
+368 KNLYGIEINGGI
-380 SQTAKMNMIIH
+380 SQAAKMQMIIH

-466 LSTQKSEVLFLERY
+466 LSGQKSEILFLERY

-549 IKAFLDKKEA
+549 MKAFLDKKEA
-559 IQNAITQKHKDEILS
+559 IQNAITQKHKGEILT

-612 KIANHRETYR
+612 QIANARETYR

-628 RDKICTEV
+628 RDKICAEV

-659 ATGKELCEYEKS
+659 ATGKELCEYEES

-685 KHWGGKW
+685 KHWGKNG
-692 LKFLQEN
+692 
-699 LVKSV
+699 
-704 AEDLTLSF
+704 
-712 ILDKQYRLQ
+712 
-721 PIRLKIL
+721 